1 MRKYL
6 KELKIFIKKL
16 THAWRVA
23 GSRAKDAAG
32 VDDKVCTEA
41 CMHLQCSRCSTTEV
55 TRFA

>member
-32 VDDKVCTEA
+32 VDDKVCTGSLHA
-41 CMHLQCSRCSTTEV
+41 
-55 TRFA
+55 FAMFKLFSN